1 MDTHTISDAPDLSIA
16 TVPPTAQQRQLS
28 LIVAAIVLAATG
40 VITPFGATQLPQIDG
55 IIPAFETV
63 IFVSDLFTAAL
74 LSSHA
79 RIIGSHRLLVLAS
92 GYFFSALMV
101 AAHVLTF
108 PGAFAPS
115 GLLGAGLQTAPWLF
129 IFWHL
134 GFPASI
140 IVYVC
145 LKDEK
150 RTLPRST
157 IYWSAALVVLLAL
170 LLTWFATVHHD
181 ILPLM
186 FADQRASVPFGNH
199 ITGIDLLTGVIA
211 LALLWRRQKSVLDLW
226 LTVAVVCMVAEL
238 WVNTFVIGGRY
249 SLGFYV
255 ARFLSVTVS
264 AIVLLALLTES
275 TVLYARLSN
284 ANALLRRERAN
295 RLMNVEAA
303 TAAIA
308 HEVRQPLSAIMSF
321 GGAALNRLKRMPP
334 DLEKIRECVASVIE
348 ASGRADKI
356 ISSVRALYGKA
367 TDQRTMIDVTDIVRQ
382 ALNLLKHDLQV
393 NQISVATEFQQNLPT
408 INANG
413 TQIYEVIL
421 NLIKNAVDAM
431 DSVPP
436 GKRRLQLA
444 AKLDKSNSVILLS
457 IEDSGHGIVARD
469 RDRIFDPFFTTKAA
483 GTGLGLSLCRVMIED
498 HGGHLR
504 LIKTDS
510 SGSIFEIVLPIGST
524 SESRI

>member
-1 MDTHTISDAPDLSIA
+1 
-16 TVPPTAQQRQLS
+16 
-28 LIVAAIVLAATG
+28 
-40 VITPFGATQLPQIDG
+40 
-55 IIPAFETV
+55 
-63 IFVSDLFTAAL
+63 
-74 LSSHA
+74 
-79 RIIGSHRLLVLAS
+79 
-92 GYFFSALMV
+92 
-101 AAHVLTF
+101 
-108 PGAFAPS
+108 
-115 GLLGAGLQTAPWLF
+115 
-129 IFWHL
+129 
-134 GFPASI
+134 
-140 IVYVC
+140 
-145 LKDEK
+145 
-150 RTLPRST
+150 
-157 IYWSAALVVLLAL
+157 
-170 LLTWFATVHHD
+170 
-181 ILPLM
+181 
-186 FADQRASVPFGNH
+186 
-199 ITGIDLLTGVIA
+199 
-211 LALLWRRQKSVLDLW
+211 
-226 LTVAVVCMVAEL
+226 
-238 WVNTFVIGGRY
+238 
-249 SLGFYV
+249 
-255 ARFLSVTVS
+255 
-264 AIVLLALLTES
+264 
-275 TVLYARLSN
+275 
-284 ANALLRRERAN
+284 
-295 RLMNVEAA
+295 
-303 TAAIA
+303 
-308 HEVRQPLSAIMSF
+308 
-321 GGAALNRLKRMPP
+321 MPP

-393 NQISVATEFQQNLPT
+393 NQISVATEFQQNLPK

-469 RDRIFDPFFTTKAA
+469 RDRIFDPFFTTKIS

-510 SGSIFEIVLPIGST
+510 SGSIFEIALPIGST